1 MAGETILGES
11 KLIAFAPVTDYAKAR
26 EFYGSVLG
34 LTLLYDE
41 TPFAL
46 VFSANG
52 VMLRV
57 THVGK
62 HTSAPF
68 TVLGWDVEDIE
79 TTVKRLNAAGVDCLR
94 FPGLNDNAALGI
106 WASPSGARVAW
117 FNDPDKNVLSLTQFP
132 GKEQGPR

>member
-1 MAGETILGES
+1 MAGATILGES

-34 LTLLYDE
+34 LTLLHDE

-46 VFSANG
+46 VYNAHG

-57 THVGK
+57 TNVGK
-62 HTSAPF
+62 HSPAPF

-79 TTVKRLNAAGVDCLR
+79 ATVKRLNAAGVDCLR

-132 GKEQGPR
+132 AT